1 MRAHAQSQR
10 EQGPGRDGSGRKRM
24 MNPHRVGGGAG
35 QDGRPSHDTESP
47 TLAFI
52 PTPDPADQRAAGAST
67 ELARIASAHTKELE
81 PVTHTGGAA
90 EGSTDGSSRAG
101 TVIAGELRLAVN
113 APDGSSATECP
124 QDQRPQPVQTS
135 VDATVR
141 PRTVSGLLER
151 DALCERLRG
160 QLLEGRA
167 VRLVGAPGSGRS
179 AILDAVA
186 AACSGLAP
194 AGVIR
199 LSGCFRTP
207 ADLLQDLF
215 AAAYDAPG
223 YRPGRAL
230 VPGIMHDLCAIVVID
245 DVEFGGEAL
254 EELIAAAPESSFLL
268 SSTPAA
274 AGPLGDGAQENRR
287 RLEDSRLP
295 GLSRQSSL
303 ALLARLAGRTLDET
317 ERAWAVDLWFES
329 EGLPLRF
336 VQAAALLRH
345 REAAIEAMAAFAPE
359 EDGSGTAPQLV
370 SGSFEAYLRQHGGA
384 DGGAVGDAGEAA
396 LPDPVPL
403 PSVAESAAPALRIAR
418 GLSTGA
424 RRTLLLA
431 AGLGGVCP
439 SAPHLPAL
447 IDVGHGEAAIE
458 ELVEAGLAAPV
469 GAHHRLVDGV
479 ADLVA
484 AEWPVETALQAAAQ
498 HFTWWTGHGSVT
510 EQQIADEA
518 EVLLAAM
525 HADREAGR
533 HGQVVLLARACAP
546 AFALALRWGAWE
558 RALRFGLESARATA
572 GVAEEAWFHHELGV
586 LALCVGA
593 YDRSRAELEASVA
606 LRGALSD
613 SRGTAAGRAALRQL
627 EAAAARQGS
636 RLVAVSGRSGSGLT
650 GLRRV
655 LPFQRTALL
664 RQVQQRRSFADHSV
678 SRRQIVLGTAA
689 VVLMGALG
697 AAAAY
702 GIGAFQQAGATT
714 GTVDQNV
721 GTTAPQSTGST
732 DPAGDPA
739 ASPSSSAS
747 ASASASPSG
756 SASAS
761 ASGGATSG
769 STGSD
774 GSGSTQGTGAT
785 GGASGQ
791 SSSPSNPVHSSH
803 PAGHSASPTL
813 SPSTPVVTPTS
824 NSASP
829 SNSATSSASS
839 SASASTSA
847 SSASSSASDTT
858 GASSTTVLAD
868 GAPSA
873 SETP

>member
-1 MRAHAQSQR
+1 
-10 EQGPGRDGSGRKRM
+10 
-24 MNPHRVGGGAG
+24 MNPHTVGGGAG

-52 PTPDPADQRAAGAST
+52 PPPDLADRRADGSST
-67 ELARIASAHTKELE
+67 ELALFASPHTKELE
-81 PVTHTGGAA
+81 PVAHPGVGA

-101 TVIAGELRLAVN
+101 TVITGELRLAVN
-113 APDGSSATECP
+113 APDGSSTTECP
-124 QDQRPQPVQTS
+124 QDQRPQPVPAP
-135 VDATVR
+135 VDATIR

-160 QLLEGRA
+160 QLLQGRS
-167 VRLVGAPGSGRS
+167 VRLIGAPGSGRS
-179 AILDAVA
+179 AILEAVA
-186 AACSGLAP
+186 GACSGLAP
-194 AGVIR
+194 AGVIQ

-230 VPGIMHDLCAIVVID
+230 MPGIMHDLCAIVVID

-274 AGPLGDGAQENRR
+274 AAPVADGGENR
-287 RLEDSRLP
+287 RLEDTRLP

-359 EDGSGTAPQLV
+359 EDGPGTLPQLTP
-370 SGSFEAYLRQHGGA
+370 GSFEAYLRQHGGA
-384 DGGAVGDAGEAA
+384 EIGTTTDAAGEAA

-403 PSVAESAAPALRIAR
+403 PSVAESAAPAVRIAR
-418 GLSTGA
+418 GLSTGG

-431 AGLGGVCP
+431 AALGGVCP

-447 IDVGHGEAAIE
+447 IDVGHGETAIE
-458 ELVEAGLAAPV
+458 ELVEAGLATPV

-484 AEWPVETALQAAAQ
+484 AEWPVETALRTAAQ
-498 HFTWWTGHGSVT
+498 HFTWWTGHTSVT
-510 EQQIADEA
+510 ERQIADEA
-518 EVLLAAM
+518 EVLLATM

-546 AFALALRWGAWE
+546 SFALALRWGAWE

-593 YDRSRAELEASVA
+593 HDRSRAELEASVA
-606 LRGALSD
+606 LRGALGD
-613 SRGTAAGRAALRQL
+613 ARGTAAGRAALRQL
-627 EAAAARQGS
+627 DAAAARQGS
-636 RLVAVSGRSGSGLT
+636 RTVVVGGRGSSGMT

-655 LPFQRTALL
+655 LPLLRPLPRPGLL
-664 RQVQQRRSFADHSV
+664 RQVQQRQSFADHSV
-678 SRRQIVLGTAA
+678 SRRQIVLATVA

-702 GIGAFQQAGATT
+702 GIGAFRQAGAST
-714 GTVDQNV
+714 GTLNQNV
-721 GTTAPQSTGST
+721 NTTAPQSSGPT
-732 DPAGDPA
+732 DPAGVPA
-739 ASPSSSAS
+739 AGTSSAASTS
-747 ASASASPSG
+747 A
-756 SASAS
+756 
-761 ASGGATSG
+761 
-769 STGSD
+769 
-774 GSGSTQGTGAT
+774 
-785 GGASGQ
+785 
-791 SSSPSNPVHSSH
+791 
-803 PAGHSASPTL
+803 
-813 SPSTPVVTPTS
+813 
-824 NSASP
+824 
-829 SNSATSSASS
+829 SASS
-839 SASASTSA
+839 SASASGRATSGATGNSGSSKGAGASSGSTGGSSGQSSSSSSPAQSSNPTSHSASPSLSPSTSVSPSASASKSASASPSTSA
-847 SSASSSASDTT
+847 STTPTTTPSPTATTVTT
-858 GASSTTVLAD
+858 GASSTSVVAAGT
-868 GAPSA
+868 PSA
-873 SETP
+873 SAPTTS

>member
-1 MRAHAQSQR
+1 
-10 EQGPGRDGSGRKRM
+10 

-52 PTPDPADQRAAGAST
+52 PTPDLADQRTGGAST
-67 ELARIASAHTKELE
+67 ELARIVSPHTKELE
-81 PVTHTGGAA
+81 PATHAGGGA

-101 TVIAGELRLAVN
+101 TVIAGELRVAVN

-124 QDQRPQPVQTS
+124 PDQRPQPVPAP
-135 VDATVR
+135 VDPTFR

-160 QLLEGRA
+160 QLLEGRS
-167 VRLVGAPGSGRS
+167 VRLIGEPGSGRS
-179 AILDAVA
+179 VILDAVA
-186 AACSGLAP
+186 GACSGLAP
-194 AGVIR
+194 AGVIQ

-230 VPGIMHDLCAIVVID
+230 VPEIMHDLCAIVVID

-274 AGPLGDGAQENRR
+274 AAPVGDGGENR

-303 ALLARLAGRTLDET
+303 ALLARLAGRTLDDT

-345 REAAIEAMAAFAPE
+345 RESAIEAMAAFAPD
-359 EDGSGTAPQLV
+359 EDGPGAPPQLTP
-370 SGSFEAYLRQHGGA
+370 GSFEAYLRQHGGA
-384 DGGAVGDAGEAA
+384 EGGTAAAESGEVA

-403 PSVAESAAPALRIAR
+403 PSVAESAAPAVRIAR
-418 GLSTGA
+418 GLSTGG

-431 AGLGGVCP
+431 AALGGVCP

-469 GAHHRLVDGV
+469 GTHHRLVDGV
-479 ADLVA
+479 AGQVA
-484 AEWPVETALQAAAQ
+484 AEWPVETALSTAAQ
-498 HFTWWTGHGSVT
+498 HFTWWTGHASVT

-518 EVLLAAM
+518 EVLLATM

-593 YDRSRAELEASVA
+593 HDRSRAELEASVA
-606 LRGALSD
+606 LRGALGD
-613 SRGTAAGRAALRQL
+613 ARGTAAGRAALHQL
-627 EAAAARQGS
+627 DAAAARQGR
-636 RLVAVSGRSGSGLT
+636 RLVAVSGRSGSALT
-650 GLRRV
+650 GLRWV
-655 LPFQRTALL
+655 LPFQRPALL
-664 RQVQQRRSFADHSV
+664 RQVQQRQSFADHSV
-678 SRRQIVLGTAA
+678 SRRQIALATVA

-702 GIGAFQQAGATT
+702 GIGAFRQAGAST
-714 GTVDQNV
+714 GTLDQNV
-721 GTTAPQSTGST
+721 NTTAPQSPGST
-732 DPAGDPA
+732 DPAGVPG
-739 ASPSSSAS
+739 ASSSSA
-747 ASASASPSG
+747 
-756 SASAS
+756 
-761 ASGGATSG
+761 
-769 STGSD
+769 
-774 GSGSTQGTGAT
+774 
-785 GGASGQ
+785 
-791 SSSPSNPVHSSH
+791 
-803 PAGHSASPTL
+803 
-813 SPSTPVVTPTS
+813 
-824 NSASP
+824 
-829 SNSATSSASS
+829 
-839 SASASTSA
+839 ASTSA
-847 SSASSSASDTT
+847 SVSSSATASGRATSGATGSGNSGSSQGTGASSGSTGASSGQSTSSSSPAQPSDPTSHSASPSLSPTVSPSASASKSASSSPSTSASATSTTTPSPTTTATTVTT
-858 GASSTTVLAD
+858 GASSTTVVAA
-868 GAPSA
+868 GTPSA
-873 SETP
+873 SASATS

>member
-1 MRAHAQSQR
+1 
-10 EQGPGRDGSGRKRM
+10 
-24 MNPHRVGGGAG
+24 MNPHSVGGGAG

-52 PTPDPADQRAAGAST
+52 PPSDPAVGRAGGAST
-67 ELARIASAHTKELE
+67 ELARIVHTKELE
-81 PVTHTGGAA
+81 PVAPASSAA
-90 EGSTDGSSRAG
+90 EGSTDGRGRAG
-101 TVIAGELRLAVN
+101 TVITGELRLAVN
-113 APDGSSATECP
+113 APDGSSATDCP
-124 QDQRPQPVQTS
+124 PDQRPHPVQVP

-160 QLLEGRA
+160 QLLEGRS
-167 VRLVGAPGSGRS
+167 VRLIGAAGSGRS

-215 AAAYDAPG
+215 AAAYDCPG

-230 VPGIMHDLCAIVVID
+230 VPEIMRDLCAIVVID

-254 EELIAAAPESSFLL
+254 EELIAAAPESSFLI

-274 AGPLGDGAQENRR
+274 AAPVSDGGGEHR

-359 EDGSGTAPQLV
+359 EDGAGAAPQLTP
-370 SGSFEAYLRQHGGA
+370 GSFEAYLRQHGGP
-384 DGGAVGDAGEAA
+384 DGGPGGEAGEAA

-418 GLSTGA
+418 GLSTAA

-431 AGLGGVCP
+431 AALGGVCP

-447 IDVGHGEAAIE
+447 IDVGHGETALE

-484 AEWPVETALQAAAQ
+484 GEWPVETALRAAAQ
-498 HFTWWTGHGSVT
+498 HFTWWTGHASVT
-510 EQQIADEA
+510 ERQIADEA
-518 EVLLAAM
+518 EVLLATM

-606 LRGALSD
+606 LRGALGD

-627 EAAAARQGS
+627 EAAAARQSG
-636 RLVAVSGRSGSGLT
+636 RLVAVSGRTGPGLT

-655 LPFQRTALL
+655 LPFARPALL
-664 RQVQQRRSFADHSV
+664 RQVQRRSFADHSV
-678 SRRQIVLGTAA
+678 SRRQIVLATVA
-689 VVLMGALG
+689 VVAMGALG

-702 GIGAFQQAGATT
+702 GIGAFQQAGAGAGA

-721 GTTAPQSTGST
+721 STTAPQSTGPG

-739 ASPSSSAS
+739 ASSSSSAS
-747 ASASASPSG
+747 ASAPASPSG
-756 SASAS
+756 SDSAS

-769 STGSD
+769 GTGSD
-774 GSGSTQGTGAT
+774 GSGSSQGTGPT

-791 SSSPSNPVHSSH
+791 SSSPSDPVHSSH
-803 PAGHSASPTL
+803 PAGHSSSPSL
-813 SPSTPVVTPTS
+813 SPSTPV
-824 NSASP
+824 SP
-829 SNSATSSASS
+829 SKSPSSSSSPSSSASS
-839 SASASTSA
+839 SASASASASA
-847 SSASSSASDTT
+847 SSSDTT

-868 GAPSA
+868 SPPSA
-873 SETP
+873 SGTP

>member
-1 MRAHAQSQR
+1 
-10 EQGPGRDGSGRKRM
+10 
-24 MNPHRVGGGAG
+24 MNPHTVGGGAG

-52 PTPDPADQRAAGAST
+52 PPPDLADRRAGGAST
-67 ELARIASAHTKELE
+67 ELALFASSHTKELE
-81 PVTHTGGAA
+81 PAAHPAGGSESSA
-90 EGSTDGSSRAG
+90 DGSSRAG

-113 APDGSSATECP
+113 APDGSSATVCP
-124 QDQRPQPVQTS
+124 QDQRPEPVPAP
-135 VDATVR
+135 VDATIR

-160 QLLEGRA
+160 QLLQGRS
-167 VRLVGAPGSGRS
+167 VRLIGAPGSGRS
-179 AILDAVA
+179 AILEAVA
-186 AACSGLAP
+186 GACSGLAP
-194 AGVIR
+194 AGVIQ

-230 VPGIMHDLCAIVVID
+230 APGIMHDLCAIVVID

-274 AGPLGDGAQENRR
+274 AAPVGDGGENR

-303 ALLARLAGRTLDET
+303 ALLARLAGRSLDET

-345 REAAIEAMAAFAPE
+345 RETAIEAMAAFAPD
-359 EDGSGTAPQLV
+359 EDGPGTLPQLTP
-370 SGSFEAYLRQHGGA
+370 GSFEAYLRQHGGA
-384 DGGAVGDAGEAA
+384 EVGAAADAADEPV

-403 PSVAESAAPALRIAR
+403 PSVAESAAPAVRIAR
-418 GLSTGA
+418 GLSTGG

-431 AGLGGVCP
+431 AALGGVCP

-447 IDVGHGEAAIE
+447 IDVGHGETAIE
-458 ELVEAGLAAPV
+458 ELVAAGLAARV

-484 AEWPVETALQAAAQ
+484 AEWPVETALRTAAQ
-498 HFTWWTGHGSVT
+498 HFAWWTGHASVT
-510 EQQIADEA
+510 ERQIADEA
-518 EVLLAAM
+518 EVLLATM

-546 AFALALRWGAWE
+546 SFALALRWGAWE

-593 YDRSRAELEASVA
+593 HDRSRAELEASVA
-606 LRGALSD
+606 LRGALGD
-613 SRGTAAGRAALRQL
+613 ARGTAAGRAALRQL
-627 EAAAARQGS
+627 DAAAARQGS
-636 RLVAVSGRSGSGLT
+636 RTVVVGGRGSSGMT

-655 LPFQRTALL
+655 LPLLRPLPRPGLL
-664 RQVQQRRSFADHSV
+664 RQVQQRQSFADHSV
-678 SRRQIVLGTAA
+678 SRRQIVLATVA

-702 GIGAFQQAGATT
+702 GIGAFRQAGAST
-714 GTVDQNV
+714 GTLNQNV
-721 GTTAPQSTGST
+721 NTTAPQSSGPT
-732 DPAGDPA
+732 DPAGVPA
-739 ASPSSSAS
+739 ASSSSAASTSSSAS
-747 ASASASPSG
+747 SSTSATGRATSGATVNSG
-756 SASAS
+756 SSPGTG
-761 ASGGATSG
+761 ASGG
-769 STGSD
+769 STG
-774 GSGSTQGTGAT
+774 GS
-785 GGASGQ
+785 SGQ
-791 SSSPSNPVHSSH
+791 SSSSSS
-803 PAGHSASPTL
+803 PAQSSDPTSHSASPSL
-813 SPSTPVVTPTS
+813 SPSTPVSPTP
-824 NSASP
+824 SASA
-829 SNSATSSASS
+829 SKSASS
-839 SASASTSA
+839 SASVSA
-847 SSASSSASDTT
+847 SPSASPTVTTGTTGATSTTVVAAGPASSSATS
-858 GASSTTVLAD
+858 
-868 GAPSA
+868 
-873 SETP
+873 